1 MIRRL
6 TFSLL
11 AALLVAGTLIA
22 AGCGSSSK
30 SDSSGGSGGTVQL
43 DLKKV
48 GEATKAKGSAELAL
62 SLDAKSP
69 ELKEPVA
76 FAITGKVDF
85 KGQKA
90 DLSTDL
96 GPVLKASGAPLSG
109 DGNIRILVDNK
120 KLWIKMPALTGLTL
134 PGGKSW
140 VSLDEQQL
148 QQQLGKKG
156 QQPDTSTAGG
166 GTLTMTKVGSE
177 KMDGADVSHLKAE
190 ITMRELL
197 DAVPGGQSQTTKD
210 ALAQAEQKSGAD
222 AKQALDTKVPVEV
235 WIDGDNVLHKIAATI
250 DVKGKQSGT
259 VKFELTLKNFGTSV
273 DVTPPPA
280 GDVLDAGQLLQ
291 GLGAS
296 GLGKTS

>member
-1 MIRRL
+1 MIRRIS
-6 TFSLL
+6 FSLL

-30 SDSSGGSGGTVQL
+30 GGGSGGTVQL

-62 SLDAKSP
+62 TLDAKSP
-69 ELKEPVA
+69 ELKDPVA
-76 FAITGKVDF
+76 LAISGKVDF

-109 DGNIRILVDNK
+109 DGNIRILVSDK

-140 VSLDEQQL
+140 VSLDQAQV
-148 QQQLGKKG
+148 QQQLGSKG
-156 QQPDTSTAGG
+156 QQPDTGSGAGG

-197 DAVPGGQSQTTKD
+197 EAVPGGQSQTTKD
-210 ALAQAEQKSGAD
+210 ALAQAEQKAGAET
-222 AKQALDTKVPVEV
+222 KQALDTKIPVEV
-235 WIDGDNVLHKIAATI
+235 WVDGDNVLHKIAATI
-250 DVKGKQSGT
+250 DIKGKQSGT
-259 VKFELTLKNFGTSV
+259 VKFELTLKSFGTSV

>member
-1 MIRRL
+1 MDI
-6 TFSLL
+6 
-11 AALLVAGTLIA
+11 V
-22 AGCGSSSK
+22 K
-30 SDSSGGSGGTVQL
+30 
-43 DLKKV
+43 
-48 GEATKAKGSAELAL
+48 
-62 SLDAKSP
+62 
-69 ELKEPVA
+69 
-76 FAITGKVDF
+76 
-85 KGQKA
+85 
-90 DLSTDL
+90 
-96 GPVLKASGAPLSG
+96 
-109 DGNIRILVDNK
+109 
-120 KLWIKMPALTGLTL
+120 
-134 PGGKSW
+134 
-140 VSLDEQQL
+140 
-148 QQQLGKKG
+148 LGKKG

-210 ALAQAEQKSGAD
+210 AIAQAEQKSGAD